1 MDELQ
6 NDVNGKR
13 RAIFPFLF
21 GMLAGAVITGF
32 VSYKVFVPPVVSEEE
47 YANEDVSEEIAALD
61 AMVRKENSAAEARDA
76 KNDGNTATVSNDD
89 IPYIDLVSEKMPDAA
104 GGEKDVADNG
114 AKDAPQPGNDKA
126 VAENNAFDETSVIE
140 TPEDTIIEL
149 RKKETLSAM
158 LSRAGV
164 EKNQLYKLTK
174 AFSSKADVRR
184 LRPGQ
189 KFILRMDNKGIS
201 FLSMESRDG
210 TVVVVKRNDD
220 DSFSASKNMLKLE
233 KSTVSFEGKVDG
245 SFSVSAAKVGM
256 NSEQIKMFT
265 QLYGDIVSF
274 KKDVK
279 NGDEFAAVF
288 ESMNS
293 PSGRIVR
300 DMKLV
305 FASFTV
311 RGNVISRYY
320 YVGNDG
326 FGDYYNEK
334 GHSIRRFL
342 NIRPVNAKKISSRF
356 GSRFHPV
363 LGRIGFHYGVD
374 YAAKSGTPVYAAGDG
389 VVTYVG
395 GRGTYGNY
403 VQIRHDHT
411 YSTAYAHLNGFAKI
425 KKGQRIKKGTL
436 IGYVG
441 STGISTGPHLHFEV
455 HKKGQKVDPLKQYAI
470 AEKNLRGKELKKF
483 YAFCE
488 KVNPRYAKGK
498 NIENAALAVDKN
510 DTGKN

>member
-1 MDELQ
+1 M
-6 NDVNGKR
+6 
-13 RAIFPFLF
+13 I
-21 GMLAGAVITGF
+21 
-32 VSYKVFVPPVVSEEE
+32 
-47 YANEDVSEEIAALD
+47 
-61 AMVRKENSAAEARDA
+61 
-76 KNDGNTATVSNDD
+76 
-89 IPYIDLVSEKMPDAA
+89 
-104 GGEKDVADNG
+104 VAD
-114 AKDAPQPGNDKA
+114 
-126 VAENNAFDETSVIE
+126 NNAFDETSVIE
-140 TPEDTIIEL
+140 TPEDTIVEL

-210 TVVVVKRNDD
+210 SVVVVKRNDD

-256 NSEQIKMFT
+256 NSEQIKLFT

-279 NGDEFAAVF
+279 NGDEFSAVF

-305 FASFTV
+305 FASFTT
-311 RGNVISRYY
+311 RGNVINRYY
-320 YVGNDG
+320 YVGSDG

-342 NIRPVNAKKISSRF
+342 NVRPVNAKRISSRF

-374 YAAKSGTPVYAAGDG
+374 YATKSGAPVYAAGDG

-403 VQIRHDHT
+403 VQIRHDRT
-411 YSTAYAHLNGFAKI
+411 YSTAYAHLKGFAKI
-425 KKGQRIKKGTL
+425 KKGQRVKKGTL

-455 HKKGQKVDPLKQYAI
+455 HKNNQKVDPLKQYAI
-470 AEKNLRGKELKKF
+470 AERNLRGKELKKF

-498 NIENAALAVDKN
+498 NIENAALSVDKK
-510 DTGKN
+510 DIDKN

>member
-6 NDVNGKR
+6 NNGNR
-13 RAIFPFLF
+13 RGKSVFHFLF
-21 GMLAGAVITGF
+21 GMFAGAIITGF
-32 VSYKVFVPPVVSEEE
+32 VSYKVFVPSVVPEEE

-61 AMVRKENSAAEARDA
+61 AMVRKENGAAEARDI
-76 KNDGNTATVSNDD
+76 KESNNDANSDESAS
-89 IPYIDLVSEKMPDAA
+89 YIDLV
-104 GGEKDVADNG
+104 
-114 AKDAPQPGNDKA
+114 GNDKIPANGHDDA
-126 VAENNAFDETSVIE
+126 VNNEVKDAAAQVAAAIADGNAFDENSVIE
-140 TPEDTIIEL
+140 APEDTIIEL

-164 EKNQLYKLTK
+164 EKKQLYKLTK
-174 AFSSKADVRR
+174 AFSSKADVRK

-189 KFILRMDNKGIS
+189 KFILRMDNKGITS
-201 FLSMESRDG
+201 LSMESRDG
-210 TVVVVKRNDD
+210 SVIVVKRNDD

-233 KSTVSFEGKVDG
+233 KNTAFFEGKVDG
-245 SFSVSAAKVGM
+245 NFSASAVKAGM
-256 NSEQIKMFT
+256 NSEQIKLFT

-279 NGDEFAAVF
+279 NGDEFSAVF

-305 FASFTV
+305 FASFTT
-311 RGNVISRYY
+311 RGNVINRYY
-320 YVGNDG
+320 YVGSDG

-342 NIRPVNAKKISSRF
+342 NVRPVNAKRISSRF

-374 YAAKSGTPVYAAGDG
+374 YATKSGTPVYAAGDG

-403 VQIRHDHT
+403 VQIRHDRT
-411 YSTAYAHLNGFAKI
+411 YSTAYAHLKGFAKI
-425 KKGQRIKKGTL
+425 KKGQRVKKGTL

-455 HKKGQKVDPLKQYAI
+455 HKNNQKVDPLKQYAI
-470 AEKNLRGKELKKF
+470 AERNLRGKELKKF

-488 KVNPRYAKGK
+488 KVNPRYAKSK
-498 NIENAALAVDKN
+498 NIENAALSVDKK
-510 DTGKN
+510 DTDKN